1 MLNGS
6 WQLKL
11 LWLFIAGALILAWV
25 VTIFA
30 GVGVEGTMAATVG
43 MLLGV
48 IVFSIN
54 AAALIEDLFGRVGSE
69 RH

>member
-1 MLNGS
+1 MLNDS

-11 LWLFIAGALILAWV
+11 LWLFVSAVPILVWV
-25 VTIFA
+25 AAIFA
-30 GVGVEGTMAATVG
+30 GFGTERTMAATVG

-54 AAALIEDLFGRVGSE
+54 AAALGEEVFGAQGSE
-69 RH
+69 HH